1 MACEDGEEYRRAL
14 KAQLRAFTE
23 GAAAK
28 DPLSGGAE
36 WLMLLVRPPNSDA
49 LARGPRKVGS
59 TRCKSLCSFTI
70 IGTQFEFMLLA
81 DICT

>member
-1 MACEDGEEYRRAL
+1 MLRLYQRLNTKVRPNVNHQVACEDGEEYRRAL

-49 LARGPRKVGS
+49 LARGPRKVG
-59 TRCKSLCSFTI
+59 
-70 IGTQFEFMLLA
+70 
-81 DICT
+81 

>member
-49 LARGPRKVGS
+49 LARGPRKVGW
-59 TRCKSLCSFTI
+59 
-70 IGTQFEFMLLA
+70 
-81 DICT
+81 

>member
-1 MACEDGEEYRRAL
+1 MNLCCQYTMLGPLDSRRRPQYAHQQVACEDGEEYRRAL

-49 LARGPRKVGS
+49 LARGPRKVG
-59 TRCKSLCSFTI
+59 
-70 IGTQFEFMLLA
+70 
-81 DICT
+81 